1 MRKFVRLTAAAVAG
15 LVVATAPVALVAN
28 ASTVTPAHHAVLK
41 WPVVSQGATG
51 ERVWAIQYLLKARGY
66 RITADGKFG
75 AATKVGLRSF
85 QRVRGLTA
93 DGVAGSATWRRLV
106 VTLSRG
112 SKGAAV
118 WALQHNLR
126 YGYGYKIA
134 LTGVFGPATRNAV
147 MLFQRRFGLVRDG
160 VVGIVTWQVILWNER

>member
-1 MRKFVRLTAAAVAG
+1 MRKFMLLAASGVAG

-28 ASTVTPAHHAVLK
+28 ASTVTPASHHVLK
-41 WPVVSQGATG
+41 WPVVSQGASG

-66 RITADGKFG
+66 RVTLDGKFG
-75 AATKVGLRSF
+75 AATKTDLRTF
-85 QRVRGLTA
+85 QRVRGLPA

-106 VTLSRG
+106 ITVSMG
-112 SKGAAV
+112 SKGPAV

-134 LTGVFGPATRNAV
+134 VNGVFGTATRNAV

-160 VVGIVTWQVILWNER
+160 VVGMSTWQVIIWNER